1 MHELSLARDILDLVE
16 SCARRENFHSVACLH
31 LEAGALAGVEV
42 SALRFALESLA
53 GGSCLEGAQ
62 VRIDEPPGVAWCER
76 CQDHVTIDNRAEPC
90 PVCFGYPLR
99 PTGGDSLRVLD
110 LHVRDT
116 WRTA

>member
-1 MHELSLARDILDLVE
+1 MHELTLACDILELVE
-16 SCARRENFHSVACLH
+16 NAARRDNFHRVACLH

-53 GGSCLEGAQ
+53 AGTCLEGAQ

-76 CQDHVTIDNRAEPC
+76 CQNHVSILSRTEPC
-90 PVCFGYPLR
+90 PLCDGYPLR

-110 LHVRDT
+110 LLVQNT
-116 WRTA
+116 